1 VWEQGRECRV
11 IEVENVPFYMSSI
24 IVMIL
29 ILVCVLLPTVIAY
42 SEKKKN
48 WNAIFALNLFL
59 GWTVIGWIVAIVWA
73 SIKD

>member
-1 VWEQGRECRV
+1 
-11 IEVENVPFYMSSI
+11 MSSI

-29 ILVCVLLPTVIAY
+29 ILFAYFLPTVIAY